1 MTRTC
6 FFAIA
11 IAIALAL
18 AAPGFAQSPRL
29 RGELDLNIGAGFSM
43 ARGSIAQRQSWAS
56 GVLAGASI
64 ENAVR
69 VTNRSALFLGGCY
82 TNFFTEHL
90 GIQVGFGYLKSPLKA
105 QTEFRSVASGVP
117 SRRLAAN
124 PDRSELAAVP
134 FYAALAMG
142 WRGERTGIIF
152 TAGPAVILHSLQVE
166 AQAGTLFSESGAP
179 AAYRVSAVVPDQ
191 TWAAFG
197 GLLGAALDFKIGE
210 KTALT
215 FVARYVLSPV
225 KKFTWSWTAGTAI
238 GLDDSAARAAFDAS
252 AAGAAAAGAPPVSLN
267 SSFLQVSLGIKFRL
281 GSI

>member
-6 FFAIA
+6 CF
-11 IAIALAL
+11 AIALAL
-18 AAPGFAQSPRL
+18 AAPGFAQAPRL
-29 RGELDLNIGAGFSM
+29 RGELELNIGAGFSM
-43 ARGSIAQRQSWAS
+43 AQGSIVQRQSWSS

-64 ENAVR
+64 ENAVS
-69 VTNRSALFLGGCY
+69 VANRPALFLGGCY
-82 TNFFTEHL
+82 TNFFTKHL
-90 GIQVGFGYLKSPLKA
+90 GIQVGFGYLKSPLEA
-105 QTEFRSVASGVP
+105 QTDFRRGPSGVP

-124 PDRSELAAVP
+124 PDQSEFASVP

-142 WRGERTGIIF
+142 WRGKRSGFIV
-152 TAGPAVILHSLQVE
+152 TAGPAVVLHSLLVE
-166 AQAGTLFSESGAP
+166 AQTGTLFFEGGAP
-179 AAYRVSAVVPDQ
+179 AAYGVSAAVPDQ

-215 FVARYVLSPV
+215 FVARYVLSPL
-225 KKFTWSWTAGTAI
+225 KKFAWSWTAQTAI

-267 SSFLQVSLGIKFRL
+267 PSFLQVSLGIKFLL
-281 GSI
+281 GSF

>member
-1 MTRTC
+1 MAEMTRTC
-6 FFAIA
+6 SL
-11 IAIALAL
+11 AIALAL
-18 AAPGFAQSPRL
+18 AAPGFAQAPRL
-29 RGELDLNIGAGFSM
+29 RGEFELNIGAGFSM
-43 ARGSIAQRQSWAS
+43 AQGSIAQRQNWAS

-64 ENAVR
+64 ENTVS

-82 TNFFTEHL
+82 TNFFTDHL
-90 GIQVGFGYLKSPLKA
+90 GIQVGFGYLKSPLEA
-105 QTEFRSVASGVP
+105 QTDFRRAASGVP

-142 WRGERTGIIF
+142 WRGKRTGIIL
-152 TAGPAVILHSLQVE
+152 TAGPAVILHSLLIE
-166 AQAGTLFSESGAP
+166 AQMGTLFSEGGAP
-179 AAYRVSAVVPDQ
+179 AAYRVSAAVPDQ

-197 GLLGAALDFKIGE
+197 GLLGATLDFKIGE
-210 KTALT
+210 KTALA
-215 FVARYVLSPV
+215 FDARYVLSPV
-225 KKFTWSWTAGTAI
+225 KKFAWSWTAETAI

-252 AAGAAAAGAPPVSLN
+252 AAGAAAAGAPRVSLN